1 MTHKNTTTEAIPDW
15 FRETF
20 DVLRAVT
27 GGVREIELKLRATLR
42 MKELDPRLRSDIEN
56 VLDAL
61 SVVKVTLSVMDM
73 TTDQVLQQFT
83 GARPPV
89 Q

>member
-1 MTHKNTTTEAIPDW
+1 MTRKNTTIEAIPDW

-20 DVLRAVT
+20 DVLRSVT

-42 MKELDPRLRSDIEN
+42 MKDLDPRLRSEIEN

-61 SVVKVTLSVMDM
+61 SVVKVTLSVIDM

-83 GARPPV
+83 GARSPV